1 MTDKLR
7 ECFDE
12 MVVFKDIK
20 NTSFFSGLN
29 LPSFLR
35 DYLIK
40 TFQDESGDIDYDGMD
55 DFIKQRIPRK
65 EEWMSIE
72 YR

>member
-55 DFIKQRIPRK
+55 
-65 EEWMSIE
+65 
-72 YR
+72 